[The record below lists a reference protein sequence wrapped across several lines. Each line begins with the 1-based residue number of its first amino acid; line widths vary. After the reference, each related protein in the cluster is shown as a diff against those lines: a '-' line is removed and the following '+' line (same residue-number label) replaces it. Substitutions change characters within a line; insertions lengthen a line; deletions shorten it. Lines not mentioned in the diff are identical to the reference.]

1 MGSAPSAEAGTWL
14 ARRLE
19 FAPRDDEWEQFYAKN
34 HNHVPSLEGPV
45 DDVRQI
51 MLNTKMRGQGKAV
64 PIDVGLSVNDVFV
77 SVTTKEGEQ
86 RLGLRVYRPE
96 TDANTRRPAMLYF
109 HGGGFALGDLDGED
123 RTCRALCVCNQILV
137 VGVDYRLA
145 PEHPYPAA
153 LDDSWEA
160 LDWLLQNADEL
171 KVDKTKV
178 LVGGTS
184 AGANLAAVLAQ
195 QAPARGVTLHG
206 QLLRIPVVCQSKSDL
221 LSRGLLSMDEMHDS
235 PILSRGAMEQ
245 FLKWYDPPS
254 VVDPAVSPL
263 LAFESTL
270 AAVPRAYFQLCGR
283 DPLRDEGLAYA
294 DALSGAG
301 VPIRVN
307 VYAGMPHAFWIFP
320 EISKTQVA
328 AKELTN
334 GVKWLLE

>member
-1 MGSAPSAEAGTWL
+1 MGSAPSADEAGTWL

-19 FAPRDDEWEQFYAKN
+19 FAPRDDEWEQFYVQN
-34 HNHVPSLEGPV
+34 HAHVPSLEGPV
-45 DDVRQI
+45 DQVRQI
-51 MLNTKMRGQGKAV
+51 MLNTKMRGQGKAA
-64 PIDVGLSVNDVFV
+64 PIDAGLTVEDASI
-77 SVTTKEGEQ
+77 TTENEQ
-86 RLGLRVYRPE
+86 RQLALRVYRP
-96 TDANTRRPAMLYF
+96 DADAHSPPLPAMLYF

-123 RTCRALCVCNQILV
+123 RTCRALCVGSHVVV

-160 LDWLLQNADEL
+160 LEWQ
-171 KVDKTKV
+171 K
-178 LVGGTS
+178 
-184 AGANLAAVLAQ
+184 AAVLAQ

-206 QLLRIPVVCQSKSDL
+206 QLLRIPVVCQSKAEL

-245 FLKWYDPPS
+245 FLQWYCPPS
-254 VVDPAVSPL
+254 VADPAISPL
-263 LAFESTL
+263 LAPASTL

-294 DALSGAG
+294 DALAAAG

-320 EISKTQVA
+320 EISKTHVA
-328 AKELTN
+328 AKELLG
-334 GVKWLLE
+334 GVKWLLEGK